1 MKTYD
6 TEARRALCE
15 FMKNNAE
22 RQFTA
27 EELCAAVSHSAGKST
42 VYRLIARLC
51 DEGEIRRIPRGGER
65 GAYYQAM
72 TGAPCLRHLHL
83 KCLSCGLLIHLD
95 ENESRRIAS
104 VALGRNFT
112 VDGKKTMLFG
122 YCGSCAD
129 GAGKEAV

>member
-1 MKTYD
+1 
-6 TEARRALCE
+6 
-15 FMKNNAE
+15 MKNNAE

-72 TGAPCLRHLHL
+72 TGEPCLRHLHL

-129 GAGKEAV
+129 GAGKESV

>member
-1 MKTYD
+1 MRRGFAQRREKHGLPPYRASLRRGRDQTYP
-6 TEARRALCE
+6 ARA
-15 FMKNNAE
+15 
-22 RQFTA
+22 
-27 EELCAAVSHSAGKST
+27 
-42 VYRLIARLC
+42 
-51 DEGEIRRIPRGGER
+51 GER

-129 GAGKEAV
+129 GAGKESV

>member
-1 MKTYD
+1 
-6 TEARRALCE
+6 
-15 FMKNNAE
+15 MKNNAE

-27 EELCAAVSHSAGKST
+27 EEALRRGFAPAPGKARSTALSRVFATRERSDVSRAA
-42 VYRLIARLC
+42 
-51 DEGEIRRIPRGGER
+51 GER

-72 TGAPCLRHLHL
+72 TGEPCLRHLHL

-104 VALGRNFT
+104 VALGRIFT

-129 GAGKEAV
+129 GAGKESV

>member
-72 TGAPCLRHLHL
+72 TGEPCLRHLHL

-122 YCGSCAD
+122 YCGLCAD
-129 GAGKEAV
+129 GAGKESV

>member
-1 MKTYD
+1 M
-6 TEARRALCE
+6 
-15 FMKNNAE
+15 
-22 RQFTA
+22 
-27 EELCAAVSHSAGKST
+27 KST

-72 TGAPCLRHLHL
+72 TGEPCLRHLHL

-129 GAGKEAV
+129 GAGKESV